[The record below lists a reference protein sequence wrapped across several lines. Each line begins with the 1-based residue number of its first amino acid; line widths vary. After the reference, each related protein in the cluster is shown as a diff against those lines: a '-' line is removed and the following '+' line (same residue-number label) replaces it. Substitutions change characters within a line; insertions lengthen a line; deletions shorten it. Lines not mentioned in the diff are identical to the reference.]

1 MGKMDSGPP
10 KGPAPTKKQKE
21 IMEHN
26 KKVIEH
32 ERKKKKYMKGKIE
45 DRIKQFVAEI
55 EKQAS
60 DIQASENPD
69 LIEMM
74 PKLLK
79 VNFKPMDDIWRA
91 IVHELA
97 QDYGLE
103 SFSVGKGEERY
114 VVVCSRQPTHSE
126 LAELRG
132 LKKNETKASA
142 DPEPVQTDDISPQKS
157 HRPGPSSSS
166 SSSYR
171 SKYSHIIGSTE
182 NVEKVE
188 KPVNKSF
195 GLVSASLKRDR
206 RTIEETQI
214 AMREK
219 KMKLKPS

>member
-1 MGKMDSGPP
+1 MIYTKKGPP

-45 DRIKQFVAEI
+45 VQIFGPADPSDFDPASLCFCLNTQIQDRIKQFVAEI

-91 IVHELA
+91 IGIKVFRQEIVTVF
-97 QDYGLE
+97 
-103 SFSVGKGEERY
+103 FS
-114 VVVCSRQPTHSE
+114 T
-126 LAELRG
+126 
-132 LKKNETKASA
+132 
-142 DPEPVQTDDISPQKS
+142 
-157 HRPGPSSSS
+157 
-166 SSSYR
+166 
-171 SKYSHIIGSTE
+171 
-182 NVEKVE
+182 
-188 KPVNKSF
+188 
-195 GLVSASLKRDR
+195 
-206 RTIEETQI
+206 
-214 AMREK
+214 
-219 KMKLKPS
+219 

>member
-1 MGKMDSGPP
+1 MIYTKKGPP

-45 DRIKQFVAEI
+45 VQIWPHMTPLSLIPVDIWPLGSWPQLTFDPSDLDFVSICSYYNTRIQDRIKQFVAEI

-91 IVHELA
+91 IGNIV
-97 QDYGLE
+97 
-103 SFSVGKGEERY
+103 
-114 VVVCSRQPTHSE
+114 SR
-126 LAELRG
+126 
-132 LKKNETKASA
+132 
-142 DPEPVQTDDISPQKS
+142 
-157 HRPGPSSSS
+157 
-166 SSSYR
+166 
-171 SKYSHIIGSTE
+171 
-182 NVEKVE
+182 
-188 KPVNKSF
+188 
-195 GLVSASLKRDR
+195 
-206 RTIEETQI
+206 
-214 AMREK
+214 
-219 KMKLKPS
+219 

>member
-1 MGKMDSGPP
+1 MDSGNLVINRNHDFKSFIWSRDEIYTKIGPP

-45 DRIKQFVAEI
+45 VHRFESNHLTPVTLVFIWPWLHYFFENNRIQDRIKQFVAEI

-91 IVHELA
+91 I
-97 QDYGLE
+97 
-103 SFSVGKGEERY
+103 GKKIPRKRILTVFASTWDGTRLW
-114 VVVCSRQPTHSE
+114 SR
-126 LAELRG
+126 
-132 LKKNETKASA
+132 K
-142 DPEPVQTDDISPQKS
+142 
-157 HRPGPSSSS
+157 
-166 SSSYR
+166 
-171 SKYSHIIGSTE
+171 
-182 NVEKVE
+182 
-188 KPVNKSF
+188 F
-195 GLVSASLKRDR
+195 
-206 RTIEETQI
+206 
-214 AMREK
+214 
-219 KMKLKPS
+219 